1 MKYIKQITII
11 AIFSLLGEIC
21 NRALP
26 LPVPASV
33 YGMIF
38 LLIALLL
45 GIVKVSHIQE
55 TADFLLEIMP
65 LFFVGP
71 FVRLMDQYEV
81 FKDSLVSLVII
92 CVVSTLVAM
101 LCTGL
106 VSQLVIRLLGK
117 GEGRR
122 DD

>member
-11 AIFSLLGEIC
+11 ALFSLLGEIC

-38 LLIALLL
+38 LLIALLT
-45 GIVKVSHIQE
+45 GVVKLSHIQE

-71 FVRLMDQYEV
+71 FVRLMDQFDV
-81 FKDSLVSLVII
+81 FKDSLVSLVVI
-92 CVVSTLVAM
+92 CVISTLVAM
-101 LCTGL
+101 LCTGI
-106 VSQLVIRLLGK
+106 VAQLVIRIFGK
-117 GEGRR
+117 KEGRKNE
-122 DD
+122 